1 MKFDD
6 MKRETLFTKMF
17 SPVKGGDV
25 DKGTR
30 LNSGSCLPPIDEN
43 KTTSTADGQ
52 GRRNDREVYQST
64 NSIELR

>member
-1 MKFDD
+1 MKCDD
-6 MKRETLFTKMF
+6 MKRETLFTKMS

-52 GRRNDREVYQST
+52 GKRNDREVYQST
-64 NSIELR
+64 KSIELR